1 MYNNRHI
8 HISLD
13 RFISESK
20 AHPFTRTIRHGKE
33 YGKDVIIYDYLFNV
47 NGVDLKCVIYP
58 NLWKKDFYEVA
69 FAPVEGTVHDRTGK
83 DLGHMNSVLKTVA
96 ECMKDFIDS
105 MDKVR
110 ILAFQTEDRTRQRAY
125 VRFFKNHPYFQNHP
139 IDDSFENSGF
149 VEIHTDKNTG
159 DMLTERS
166 HPTQHLTSILTRS
179 GIPHKVGDLSEIT
192 PNDLVLS
199 SEGLTGHRSIK
210 RNTRALLKQ
219 YPDGTPLPGKTN
231 RVMIYEYDITGLR
244 TIRQD
249 REIPE
254 KDQENIILPETS
266 AKDTRKLRDII
277 RTINKL
283 GGQLHTWW
291 HGNPTT

>member
-20 AHPFTRTIRHGKE
+20 AHPFTRTIRHRKE
-33 YGKDVIIYDYLFNV
+33 YGKDLTIYDYLFNV
-47 NGVDLKCVIYP
+47 NGVDLKCVIYT

-69 FAPVEGTVHDRTGK
+69 FAPVEGTVRDRTGK
-83 DLGHMNSVLKTVA
+83 DLDHMNSVLKTVA

-105 MDKVR
+105 IDKVR

-125 VRFFKNHPYFQNHP
+125 VRFFKNHPYFKDHL

-149 VEIHTDKNTG
+149 VEIHIDKNTG

-166 HPTQHLTSILTRS
+166 HPTQQLTSILTRS

-210 RNTRALLKQ
+210 RNTRALFKQ
-219 YPDGTPLPGKTN
+219 YPDSTPVPGKTN
-231 RVMIYEYDITGLR
+231 RVKIYEYDITGLR
-244 TIRQD
+244 SIRQD

-254 KDQENIILPETS
+254 NDREMIILPETS
-266 AKDTRKLRDII
+266 AKDTGKLREII

-283 GGQLHTWW
+283 GGQLHSWW
-291 HGNPTT
+291 HGNP